1 MTVDE
6 LADVIDSAL
15 EGIALI
21 ILIVLDHF
29 VICRFFTIFYFW
41 IFKKFWRFSE

>member
-15 EGIALI
+15 EGI
-21 ILIVLDHF
+21 VLNF
-29 VICRFFTIFYFW
+29 NWEKR
-41 IFKKFWRFSE
+41 SEIN